1 MNEDASTARNHFEN
15 ERVVVQLK
23 CHYVVSV
30 LQCDARKVSTGGIIQ
45 LINKSIF
52 QSLFFPTLI

>member
-30 LQCDARKVSTGGIIQ
+30 LNSGCVCTVSVRRTE
-45 LINKSIF
+45 
-52 QSLFFPTLI
+52 SLDWWNHSADQ